1 MVCVHAFYYMRRLRL
16 LESRHGWLLYMLAFV
31 SWFVL
36 ESIEL
41 KEKWEKMKEGV
52 ELAATLQSLGEGTED
67 DKTNI
72 AFDVHWLQPAH
83 SASNAWDKHEHA
95 GDGMLT
101 KTTSKG
107 VKRRATA
114 SRDEPQFFTRD
125 LCGCMA

>member
-1 MVCVHAFYYMRRLRL
+1 MRRLRL

-31 SWFVL
+31 SWLVL

-41 KEKWEKMKEGV
+41 LDKWEKMKDGV
-52 ELAATLQSLGEGTED
+52 ELAATLQSLGEGTEND
-67 DKTNI
+67 RTNI

-83 SASNAWDKHEHA
+83 SDSNAWDKHEHA